1 CNTYC
6 ILCRYQIHLSDAITQ
21 YFGGECLRA
30 FVSVAVEQVAAW
42 HDDQGRG
49 GLWYV
54 LGVVD
59 RLLDPRSSEFA
70 AAFAGR
76 LVSGLIARL
85 GSQLGDSLDLMLRAV
100 LSKMQ
105 QAETLSVMQS
115 LIMVFAHLV
124 HSQMD
129 AVLEFLCN
137 LPGPTGKPALEFVMI
152 EWTGRQHM
160 FYGQYEGK
168 VSAIA
173 LCKLLQHGV
182 ATHDLRLQDITVRG
196 DQVFSPS
203 EGIRTRSKAARG
215 QVPERWTVIPLPIKI
230 YKLLVNELSVIME
243 SSASRRASAGIDF
256 GPLYSATDMNFT
268 FFLFYDELYDEEEE
282 DPDAVKDPLY
292 QVDIQVYLTEFLQHF
307 ARLPCYSAFRQH
319 LNDGEKRVLQ
329 SVGITS

>member
-1 CNTYC
+1 
-6 ILCRYQIHLSDAITQ
+6 
-21 YFGGECLRA
+21 
-30 FVSVAVEQVAAW
+30 
-42 HDDQGRG
+42 
-49 GLWYV
+49 
-54 LGVVD
+54 
-59 RLLDPRSSEFA
+59 
-70 AAFAGR
+70 
-76 LVSGLIARL
+76 
-85 GSQLGDSLDLMLRAV
+85 MLRAV

-105 QAETLSVMQS
+105 QAETLSVM
-115 LIMVFAHLV
+115 
-124 HSQMD
+124 QMD

-243 SSASRRASAGIDF
+243 SSASRRASAGTGEELESFEEEDEVEDEEEVDDDDDVTGQTLSELF
-256 GPLYSATDMNFT
+256 GVGIGCRYD
-268 FFLFYDELYDEEEE
+268 DELYDEEEE

>member
-1 CNTYC
+1 
-6 ILCRYQIHLSDAITQ
+6 
-21 YFGGECLRA
+21 
-30 FVSVAVEQVAAW
+30 
-42 HDDQGRG
+42 
-49 GLWYV
+49 
-54 LGVVD
+54 
-59 RLLDPRSSEFA
+59 
-70 AAFAGR
+70 
-76 LVSGLIARL
+76 
-85 GSQLGDSLDLMLRAV
+85 MLRAV

-105 QAETLSVMQS
+105 QAETLSVM
-115 LIMVFAHLV
+115 
-124 HSQMD
+124 QMD

-168 VSAIA
+168 VREEVESICGRTDGQTTHHPISSPELRSSAIA

-243 SSASRRASAGIDF
+243 SSASRRASAGTGEELESFEEEDEVEDEEEVDDDDDVTGQTLSELF
-256 GPLYSATDMNFT
+256 GVGIGCRYD
-268 FFLFYDELYDEEEE
+268 DELYDEEEE

-292 QVDIQVYLTEFLQHF
+292 QVDIQV
-307 ARLPCYSAFRQH
+307 S
-319 LNDGEKRVLQ
+319 KRPSCIVCINPMLVDQ
-329 SVGITS
+329 LSTCCNAT